1 MGIVLSSNVTSY
13 GCIEAS
19 STVIDGNYTKYADW
33 NNHSI
38 WLKNAMSETYV
49 IYFENNLGGQYMG
62 GPYAAFGV
70 YSCES
75 MSTYTDTV
83 DQMIEKSPA
92 LVMGCKGT
100 PIIFCPALDTDD
112 ANSLMDGMSATDGS
126 LDWIHIYD
134 FYDCDKWFVY
144 DENENYPTSASLSFV
159 ENEWCESEENDDA
172 NNNDLVIVVAI
183 FVIFCIAAIAYF
195 GYKWMKEKKV
205 EETKDSRVGLT
216 AEKEENK
223 FAANDVMS
231 TPLVDEQ
238 NVDLELCA

>member
-49 IYFENNLGGQYMG
+49 IYFEKYLG

-100 PIIFCPALDTDD
+100 PIIFCPALDADD

-159 ENEWCESEENDDA
+159 ENEWCES
-172 NNNDLVIVVAI
+172 
-183 FVIFCIAAIAYF
+183 
-195 GYKWMKEKKV
+195 
-205 EETKDSRVGLT
+205 
-216 AEKEENK
+216 
-223 FAANDVMS
+223 
-231 TPLVDEQ
+231 
-238 NVDLELCA
+238 